1 MEIKNNI
8 KDTALIFE
16 GGGMRASYTA
26 GILNNL
32 LENKLYFNYIAGISA
47 GSSHTVN
54 YVSRDKERAKK
65 SFVDFVKDPNFGNW
79 KSFVKGEG
87 LFRAKYLYEEAC
99 LEDAFLPFDFETFKK
114 NPAEVRIG
122 AFNRRTGKQKYFTKD
137 DIKNISDLMKI
148 VRCSS
153 SLPFFMPPTYYRE
166 EYYVD
171 GGVAGG
177 IALDIALKD
186 GYEKFFVV
194 LTREKGYKKKPK
206 RFMGIMKILY
216 RDHPNLLKAMEKRH
230 IIYNKTMEKLKKLEK
245 EGKAYLVYPESM
257 PVDYK
262 ETNYEKLEYSY
273 NLGYRQ
279 GREEVERWKEF
290 LL

>member
-1 MEIKNNI
+1 
-8 KDTALIFE
+8 
-16 GGGMRASYTA
+16 
-26 GILNNL
+26 
-32 LENKLYFNYIAGISA
+32 
-47 GSSHTVN
+47 
-54 YVSRDKERAKK
+54 
-65 SFVDFVKDPNFGNW
+65 
-79 KSFVKGEG
+79 

-137 DIKNISDLMKI
+137 DIKSISDLMKI

-153 SLPFFMPPTYYRE
+153 SLPFFMPPTYYKE

-171 GGVAGG
+171 GGIAGG

-194 LTREKGYKKKPK
+194 LTREKGYIKEPKKFIGLM
-206 RFMGIMKILY
+206 RILY
-216 RDHPNLLKAMEKRH
+216 REYPRLLRAMEKRH
-230 IIYNKTMEKLKKLEK
+230 IIYNKTMEKLKELEK
-245 EGKAYLVYPESM
+245 EGKAYLVYPASM

-273 NLGYRQ
+273 NLGYKQ
-279 GREEVERWKEF
+279 GKEEVERWKEF
-290 LL
+290 LF